1 MGRDPR
7 SESVEKNVWPITP
20 PFLHEERFFFL
31 QAKIAII
38 LGMKKYSAKIW
49 GRGGGG
55 EKKSL
60 IFWTGRR
67 STRKWTSIKAVCRH
81 DNHLRPEVESALIF
95 TSYVFAT
102 VISFPFT
109 LFSNISRSRRSAD
122 KNETTYGLGRKP
134 RGEGKPLS
142 WRGKSKRGRTSYE
155 RIRVISRAIGQC
167 VSCLMCEIRS

>member
-1 MGRDPR
+1 MVGRDPR

-20 PFLHEERFFFL
+20 PFLHEERFFFTS
-31 QAKIAII
+31 KNCNYPWYEKI
-38 LGMKKYSAKIW
+38 LGENLGE
-49 GRGGGG
+49 GRGGG

-67 STRKWTSIKAVCRH
+67 SRKWTSIKAVCRH

-155 RIRVISRAIGQC
+155 RIRVISAIGQC

>member
-7 SESVEKNVWPITP
+7 ALKKTSGL
-20 PFLHEERFFFL
+20 LHPLSSTKKDFFFYKQKL
-31 QAKIAII
+31 QLPLVWKNTRR
-38 LGMKKYSAKIW
+38 KF
-49 GRGGGG
+49 GGG
-55 EKKSL
+55 EGEEKSL

-155 RIRVISRAIGQC
+155 RIRVISAIGQC